1 MLNSRGRVR
10 IDVFGGHAFGHTCVV
25 TLKPMT
31 NSFSAL
37 RGSRSLTWSI
47 PPSHVARITDSRALF
62 GHDPYGMA
70 LQVLVGSWGPASP
83 PTKEVLRSLFTA
95 YRQRQ
100 VYPLV
105 IALTDQ
111 THNVWLYGPSED
123 STVTGPLPLS
133 QATRI
138 LQACLKEPSGAAARN
153 LLIRYFDSLTTTAMP
168 GVSNTGLFA
177 SHFLR
182 SSAPE
187 RGDWG
192 VMGERAES
200 LLALRGESLIK
211 ALGFHT
217 SWEGSSVV
225 LLKNNADATRAV
237 AVLLE
242 DKESFSAKSER
253 FLQSPV
259 SHGLSVAQAKEVPWL
274 IALRGSQIRLYSAKP
289 NAGVGRK
296 GQSETFFEVDLAVVD
311 DHYKPL
317 VPLVF
322 SADALGPK
330 GSTEEFLRD
339 SSRFAASLG
348 KRLRTRVYEEVIPT
362 LSVAVAKEMTRL
374 GMALDQAGLDVAY
387 GATLRILFRI
397 LFQAYGED
405 RALLPYGRNTT
416 YDRHALKSIAKELAE
431 QSSAAQQAVAQSGS
445 SSDSYYRDL
454 LTVWAVIDKGDHS
467 WGVPA
472 YNGGLFSDDDLEGAL
487 LAQITLSNDIFVGAL
502 RSLLVDVTDDNVSG
516 PVDFRSL
523 SVREFGTIYEGL
535 LESSLSLAE
544 SDLVIDKDGTWIPAK
559 DGVAPLAQAGDP
571 YFHNASGARKS
582 TGSYFTPS
590 FLVDHLLEHSLV
602 PALDQHLGEI
612 AQLLDDGDQP
622 QAARKF
628 FDFRVAD
635 LAMGSGHFLVSA
647 IDQME
652 TKMVAFLN
660 DHPLPE
666 IEDELKSLERAAHE
680 ALGELSQ
687 DIEIARSSL
696 LRRQIARRCIYGLDI
711 NKIAVELARVAIW
724 IHTFVPGLAMSSL
737 DHGLVWGNSLTGIGD
752 IDEAIKELDPP
763 IKGQRA
769 GTVGVFRGIIE
780 DQLKGA
786 SDLLSQVA
794 AASEATAYDVQEAQ
808 RIALQAQS
816 QAAPTKTL
824 FDLAIAVR
832 LGIVKASTV
841 GRQEVAA
848 EVAKSDAVVNLVS
861 MLRPA
866 HMPYLFPEVFLRE
879 RAGFDVLIGNPPWE
893 KIKVEIQRWWSIRE
907 PGLMGLSQSRRKQRI
922 AELQQSRPDVQQEYI
937 EELAQAE
944 FLRRVLSRGPFPG
957 FSTGDSDLYKAF
969 ALRYMQ
975 TIGRGGYIG
984 VVLPVGS
991 FLLLGSKEWREE
1003 VLTKASFKKVTF
1015 LVNHQEWLFEKVHQQ
1030 YIIGLVAIH
1039 NEPSPTISFNGP
1051 FRSLEAFSEGREKV
1065 TEVSVEWFKE
1075 WTSDYSFPMMPDA
1088 KSFEVFLALRKHPRF
1103 DATEQFEFRPY
1114 SELHM
1119 SNSQHLWK
1127 DVDGPSAEV
1136 IPVLSSAAFD
1146 IWNPDAGYPFGY
1158 VPRKVIE
1165 KELRRKLARQVR
1177 LPASAFYGMSPLQ
1190 IEILPIDKARIAFA
1204 SRTNSGNQRTMSCCL
1219 VPPSVALVHAAPYLV
1234 RRSGATCD
1242 EAYVLGVLSSIP
1254 FDWYA
1259 RKFVD
1264 QNFGFFTLA
1273 PMPIPR
1279 PAPNNPLRQR
1289 VITIAG
1295 RLAAVDD
1302 RFATWAKEVGVE
1314 VGTVTTQGEK
1324 EELIAELDAVV
1335 AHLYGLTEAQLIH
1348 IFATFHIGWNYHE
1361 RLEKVRAHY
1370 QRLEGKDLVTKP

>member
-1 MLNSRGRVR
+1 
-10 IDVFGGHAFGHTCVV
+10 
-25 TLKPMT
+25 MT
-31 NSFSAL
+31 DPFSGL
-37 RGSRSLTWSI
+37 CGSRSLTWFI
-47 PPSHVARITDSRALF
+47 PPSHADRITDSRALF
-62 GHDPYGMA
+62 GQDPYGMA
-70 LQVLVGSWGPASP
+70 LQVLVGTWRPAVQ
-83 PTKEVLRSLFTA
+83 PTKEVLKSLFTA
-95 YRQRQ
+95 YRQKQ

-105 IALTDQ
+105 IALADHVQ
-111 THNVWLYGPSED
+111 NVWLYGPSED
-123 STVTGPLPLS
+123 ATVTGPLPLS

-138 LQACLKEPSGAAARN
+138 LQACLAEPSGAAARN
-153 LLIRYFDSLTTTAMP
+153 LLVRYFDSLTTTAMP

-192 VMGERAES
+192 AMAERAEP
-200 LLALRGESLIK
+200 LLELRGESLIK
-211 ALGFHT
+211 ALGFQT
-217 SWEGSSVV
+217 FWEGSSVV
-225 LLKNNADATRAV
+225 LLKNKADATRAV

-242 DKESFSAKSER
+242 DQESFSAKSER

-274 IALRGSQIRLYSAKP
+274 IALKGSQIRLYSAKP
-289 NAGVGRK
+289 NEGVGRK

-374 GMALDQAGLDVAY
+374 GIALDQAGLDVAY

-431 QSSAAQQAVAQSGS
+431 QSPTAQQAVAQSGS
-445 SSDSYYRDL
+445 SSDSYYKDL
-454 LTVWAVIDKGDHS
+454 LTVWGVIDKGDHA

-472 YNGGLFSDDDLEGAL
+472 YNGGLFSDSDQEGAL
-487 LAQITLSNDIFVGAL
+487 LARVTLSNDIFVPAL
-502 RSLLVDVTDDNVSG
+502 RSLLVDVTDDNDTG

-544 SDLVIDKDGTWIPAK
+544 SDLVVDKDGTWIPAK
-559 DGVAPLAQAGDP
+559 EGVTPLARAGQP
-571 YFHNASGARKS
+571 YFHNASGMRKS

-602 PALDQHLGEI
+602 PALDQHLEEI
-612 AQLLDDGDQP
+612 EQLLKNGDQP
-622 QAARKF
+622 KAARKF

-660 DHPLPE
+660 AYPLPE
-666 IEDELKSLERAAHE
+666 IEDELKNLERAAHD

-752 IDEAIKELDPP
+752 IDEALKELDPP
-763 IKGQRA
+763 IKGQIA
-769 GTVGVFRGIIE
+769 GAVSIFRRDIE
-780 DQLKGA
+780 EQLEGA
-786 SDLLSQVA
+786 ADLLSQVA
-794 AASEATAYDVQEAQ
+794 AASEATAFDVQEAHTITL
-808 RIALQAQS
+808 RAQA
-816 QAAPTKTL
+816 QAAPTKAR

-832 LGIVKASTV
+832 LGIVDASVV

-848 EVAKSDAVVNLVS
+848 EIAKSDAVVNL
-861 MLRPA
+861 MDKLRPA

-893 KIKVEIQRWWSIRE
+893 KVKVEEQVWWGLRS
-907 PGLMGLSQSRRKQRI
+907 PGLRSLPQIDKNRKIKEMKEERP
-922 AELQQSRPDVQQEYI
+922 ELLLEYHADI
-937 EELAQAE
+937 QTAD
-944 FLRRVLSRGPFPG
+944 FLRSVISKGPYPG
-957 FSTGDSDLYKAF
+957 IGSGDIDLYQAF
-969 ALRYMQ
+969 AWRNYRLMAER
-975 TIGRGGYIG
+975 GYIG
-984 VVLPVGS
+984 LVLPRGALAGS
-991 FLLLGSKEWREE
+991 GTKLWRAE
-1003 VLTKASFKKVTF
+1003 VLEHARFSSVS
-1015 LVNHQEWLFEKVHQQ
+1015 LLANSRHWIFEDVDTR
-1030 YIIGLVAIH
+1030 YNIGLICIQKSPDHLVA
-1039 NEPSPTISFNGP
+1039 FNGP
-1051 FRSLEAFSEGREKV
+1051 FHSEDAFAKGADQLF
-1065 TEVSVEWFKE
+1065 EVSASEFQSWSSTAVFPWLPDEKAVEI
-1075 WTSDYSFPMMPDA
+1075 
-1088 KSFEVFLALRKHPRF
+1088 FLALRAHPRF
-1103 DATEQFEFRPY
+1103 DAEEGFAFRPTT
-1114 SELHM
+1114 ELHTTANK
-1119 SNSQHLWK
+1119 SFYDFDLNTPSGDIRVLTGGSFNLW
-1127 DVDGPSAEV
+1127 DPDFGPPYAFAHSAE
-1136 IPVLSSAAFD
+1136 IL
-1146 IWNPDAGYPFGY
+1146 PFLEG
-1158 VPRKVIE
+1158 
-1165 KELRRKLARQVR
+1165 KLANQRNNR
-1177 LPASAFYGMSPLQ
+1177 RSAFYGLSEDQLTPRPW
-1190 IEILPIDKARIAFA
+1190 ERARIAF
-1204 SRTNSGNQRTMSCCL
+1204 RDVTNSTNTRTMIACL
-1219 VPPSVALVHAAPYLV
+1219 LPPGMLVVHKAPYLFNK
-1234 RRSGATCD
+1234 RSNAID
-1242 EAYVLGVLSSIP
+1242 DSYLLGVMSAIP

-1259 RKFVD
+1259 RRYVELDLTFEVL
-1264 QNFGFFTLA
+1264 N

-1279 PAPNNPLRQR
+1279 PAPENPYRQR

-1314 VGTVTTQGEK
+1314 VGTVTTQGERDD
-1324 EELIAELDAVV
+1324 LIAELDAVV

-1348 IFATFHIGWNYHE
+1348 IFETFHIGWDY
-1361 RLEKVRAHY
+1361 KVRLDAVLTHY
-1370 QRLEGKDLVTKP
+1370 ESWSVK